1 MFELSKTVATLSS
14 VNPRTE
20 LHGDDHVPA
29 ADLFFEIDSSNDLL
43 SMFHPSLR
51 SCLFSKDD
59 VAGESDMFPDPNALT
74 VYRFPKLEKFKW
86 DQEYKHCALTVHY
99 GVSGVSDIHLT
110 DVQIDRFVITP
121 KQGGTV
127 AIRFRAKAKPDEAS
141 LGRLCSWIQS
151 KTEITLVQPQ
161 PEPELDPKS
170 VKQTPA
176 QAAEA
181 MFA

>member
-1 MFELSKTVATLSS
+1 MFELSKTVVTLSS

-20 LHGDDHVPA
+20 LHGDDHVQA

-86 DQEYKHCALTVHY
+86 DQEYKRCELTVHY

-127 AIRFRAKAKPDEAS
+127 TIRFRAKTKPDEAS
-141 LGRLCSWIQS
+141 LGRLCSWIRS
-151 KTEITLVQPQ
+151 KTKITLVQAE
-161 PEPELDPKS
+161 PELELDPKS

>member
-29 ADLFFEIDSSNDLL
+29 ADLFFEIDSSNNLL

-74 VYRFPKLEKFKW
+74 VYRFPKL
-86 DQEYKHCALTVHY
+86 
-99 GVSGVSDIHLT
+99 
-110 DVQIDRFVITP
+110 
-121 KQGGTV
+121 
-127 AIRFRAKAKPDEAS
+127 
-141 LGRLCSWIQS
+141 
-151 KTEITLVQPQ
+151 
-161 PEPELDPKS
+161 
-170 VKQTPA
+170 
-176 QAAEA
+176 
-181 MFA
+181 